1 MKSVASFIDGGYLAK
16 LTAEERI
23 SVDFGRLAQAL
34 AGETEILRTTY
45 YDCLPFLGADATPKE
60 RERFS
65 AKHRF
70 FTALSHL
77 PRFQVRLGKLAFR
90 GCDEDGKPI
99 YAQKRVDV
107 GLGAGMAVLAAK
119 RMVTDISLVAADS
132 DFIPAIE
139 IAKAEGVSVH
149 LFYGECAH
157 KELVELCDDRTFL
170 SREFLTSVARNRRP
184 LVCIG

>member
-1 MKSVASFIDGGYLAK
+1 M
-16 LTAEERI
+16 LT
-23 SVDFGRLAQAL
+23 QAL
-34 AGETEILRTTY
+34 AGEIDILRTTY
-45 YDCLPFLGADATPKE
+45 YDCLPFLNAEATPE
-60 RERFS
+60 DHERFA

-107 GLGAGMAVLAAK
+107 GLGAELAVLAAK
-119 RMVTDISLVAADS
+119 QMVTDISLVAGDS

-139 IAKAEGVSVH
+139 IAKAEGVSIH
-149 LFYGECAH
+149 LFYGDGAH
-157 KELVELCDDRTFL
+157 KELVELCDERTFL
-170 SREFLTSVARNRRP
+170 SREFLLSVARTRRHA
-184 LVCIG
+184 